1 MLEKIAFKV
10 SEYTG
15 VDLKVTDPIV
25 GTGVNSISTGT
36 PFVDTKS
43 FQPFDPKTI
52 LDINKKILVTQL
64 ASARVIK
71 EAGDILGYSFTDD
84 QIKEALEIIKHRA
97 YELNRAITPKKELIE
112 IFDKVTGK

>member
-1 MLEKIAFKV
+1 LKKLLLKV

-43 FQPFDPKTI
+43 FQPFDPKAV
-52 LDINKKILVTQL
+52 LDINKKNI
-64 ASARVIK
+64 SN
-71 EAGDILGYSFTDD
+71 S
-84 QIKEALEIIKHRA
+84 
-97 YELNRAITPKKELIE
+97 
-112 IFDKVTGK
+112 TGKCTGDKRSRDYSWIQLYG